1 MVYTAV
7 MNYHKSNARRSAH
20 VFRAL
25 VLFAPLAMATACSTS
40 QEMPLEKLD
49 AADQRMVE
57 GYSLLYELMSKQKE
71 LDGIFMIKSAS
82 EPTKQLARDISG
94 TSNTAARRLEQ
105 WAKANPAHGIR
116 QPNLPAVEL
125 DARAMIEEKT
135 TVSLLTAGDDF
146 ELRLLL
152 TQVDATNYG
161 AAIASVLAESDSN
174 EQRAQFCTELAEQY
188 TKLNERV
195 RERLAL
201 RPLAKAE

>member
-1 MVYTAV
+1 MDIYP
-7 MNYHKSNARRSAH
+7 SARC
-20 VFRAL
+20 RAAARL
-25 VLFAPLAMATACSTS
+25 LLGIVLCVAPLLLPACSTS

-57 GYSLLYELMSKQKE
+57 GYSLLYELMSKQRE

-82 EPTKQLARDISG
+82 DATKQLARDISG

-116 QPNLPAVEL
+116 QPNLPAVEV
-125 DARAMIEEKT
+125 DARAKIEEQT

-161 AAIASVLAESDSN
+161 AALASVLAASDSN
-174 EQRAQFCTELAEQY
+174 VQRAQFCTELAEQY
-188 TKLNERV
+188 TALNQRV
-195 RERLAL
+195 RQRLAL
-201 RPLAKAE
+201 RPTTKAE